1 MDIILKYFP
10 EITSKQIEQFK
21 ALETLYADWNAKI
34 NIISRKDIDYL
45 YEKHVLHSIS
55 IAKFIS
61 FSNGTKVLDFG
72 TGGGL
77 PGIPLAI
84 LFPEAKFTLC
94 DSVAKKILVAESI
107 SQSLGLINI
116 DFVVGRVEDLNE
128 KFHFITS
135 RAVSSLEKIYR
146 WTQDYLEPNSFNSK
160 INGYL
165 LLKGGI
171 LNEEISDL
179 KKINRKLLFDE
190 IGLDKWFN
198 EEYFNTKK
206 LIYIH

>member
-10 EITSKQIEQFK
+10 EIRSKQIEQFK
-21 ALETLYADWNAKI
+21 ALESLYADWNAKI
-34 NIISRKDIDYL
+34 NVISRKDIDYL

-128 KFHFITS
+128 KFDFITS

-190 IGLDKWFN
+190 IGLDKWFD

>member
-1 MDIILKYFP
+1 MELQSNVRCARDILNRHRGLV
-10 EITSKQIEQFK
+10 Q
-21 ALETLYADWNAKI
+21 W
-34 NIISRKDIDYL
+34 
-45 YEKHVLHSIS
+45 
-55 IAKFIS
+55 
-61 FSNGTKVLDFG
+61 FSNMLIKCERGFG

-128 KFHFITS
+128 KFDFITS
-135 RAVSSLEKIYR
+135 RAVNSLEKIYR

-190 IGLDKWFN
+190 IGLDQWFD

>member
-10 EITSKQIEQFK
+10 KITSKQIEQFK
-21 ALETLYADWNAKI
+21 ALESLYADWNAKI
-34 NIISRKDIDYL
+34 NVISRKDIDYL

-61 FSNGTKVLDFG
+61 FSKGTKVLDFG

-94 DSVAKKILVAESI
+94 DSVEKKILVAESI
-107 SQSLGLINI
+107 SQSLGLMNI

-128 KFHFITS
+128 KFDFITS

-146 WTQDYLEPNSFNSK
+146 WTQDYLEANSFNSK

-190 IGLDKWFN
+190 IGLDQWFD

>member
-10 EITSKQIEQFK
+10 EIRSKQIEQFK
-21 ALETLYADWNAKI
+21 ALESLYADWNAKI
-34 NIISRKDIDYL
+34 NVISRKDIDYL

-128 KFHFITS
+128 KFDFITS

-179 KKINRKLLFDE
+179 KKINRKLMFDE
-190 IGLDKWFN
+190 IGLDKWFD